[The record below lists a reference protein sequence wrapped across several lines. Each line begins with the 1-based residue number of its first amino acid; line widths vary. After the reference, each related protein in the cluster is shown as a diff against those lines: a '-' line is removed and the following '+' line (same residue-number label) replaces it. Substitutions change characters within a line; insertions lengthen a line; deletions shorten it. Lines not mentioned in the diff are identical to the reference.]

1 MVQVEE
7 YGLRWTIKEKPN
19 EYNKSRVFLKQ
30 GSGLIFTG
38 YLDIKLFWGPYIY
51 TENAYLRED
60 CVDKGIYTL
69 PQAQWFF
76 TPALEPL
83 FYQLGISQYTDW
95 YHKLQNEFTFFKY
108 AFDRDNNYWRMSLTN
123 ATGSKEEAETVAYL
137 FDGVRFVTQNPR
149 IYVNY
154 IGGRYP
160 FLYVNNDTYKKLPD
174 RWTLNDLYNID
185 KQFYEDTKKEHEQLW
200 HNIAEAR
207 AQHKPAKIIV
217 YDDYKKPV
225 VYTERIVYG
234 VALPTIV
241 PYEEDLYR

>member
-108 AFDRDNNYWRMSLTN
+108 AFDR
-123 ATGSKEEAETVAYL
+123 
-137 FDGVRFVTQNPR
+137 
-149 IYVNY
+149 
-154 IGGRYP
+154 
-160 FLYVNNDTYKKLPD
+160 
-174 RWTLNDLYNID
+174 
-185 KQFYEDTKKEHEQLW
+185 
-200 HNIAEAR
+200 R
-207 AQHKPAKIIV
+207 A
-217 YDDYKKPV
+217 
-225 VYTERIVYG
+225 
-234 VALPTIV
+234 
-241 PYEEDLYR
+241 

>member
-1 MVQVEE
+1 MVQVER
-7 YGLRWTIKEKPN
+7 YGLQWTIKEKPN

-108 AFDRDNNYWRMSLTN
+108 AFDRDNNYWRMSLTT
-123 ATGSKEEAETVAYL
+123 AIGSKEDAQTVAKLLGNIQQFSMLYPNMYL
-137 FDGVRFVTQNPR
+137 EYSKG
-149 IYVNY
+149 
-154 IGGRYP
+154 YP
-160 FLYVNNDTYKKLPD
+160 FLYVNDNVYNKLPD
-174 RWTLNDLYNID
+174 VWTISDLYNLD
-185 KQFYEDTKKEHEQLW
+185 KKHYENYKKKREYLW
-200 HNIAEAR
+200 YSIAEAR
-207 AQHKPAKIIV
+207 AQHNPVQITA
-217 YDDYKKPV
+217 YDNNKNPIL
-225 VYTERIVYG
+225 YTEKQMYG
-234 VALPTIV
+234 LMLPNV
-241 PYEEDLYR
+241 QRYRSRQ